1 MNNEFYNC
9 FSRSDKERIMEVINL
24 NHGNSQYEIS
34 GGNSTADN
42 IFLLSIEEAN
52 KYDITIPE
60 YVLLDTVWWLRSPG
74 DEKTGAAGVYGG
86 GIINTEGYYV
96 NEYGGVRPA
105 LWLSLDSQ

>member
-1 MNNEFYNC
+1 MLLAKKYTF
-9 FSRSDKERIMEVINL
+9 
-24 NHGNSQYEIS
+24 
-34 GGNSTADN
+34 N

-74 DEKTGAAGVYGG
+74 DEKTGAAGVYGC

-105 LWLSLDSQ
+105 LWLSLDSQWNIVVLEDGVKTESSVTFNIEKYVLAP